1 VAEWNVVV
9 SEREPSSGET
19 PTGRLRAAVA
29 GDWDSAV
36 SHPFVAGLFADTLPG
51 SAMRV
56 YLVQDYQFVDA
67 FVALM
72 GAAVA
77 AADTT
82 GARMVIA
89 RQLGRVAGEENTYFQ
104 RSLDALGVAD
114 DEREHPA
121 LLPPT
126 ASFIA
131 LMTEAAGT
139 RDYAACLAVLTVAEW
154 LYLDWASRAPDPP
167 PANPIAREW
176 IELHDNPP
184 FAAWV
189 AFLRAELDRL
199 IPALTPAAR
208 DRCARF
214 FAEAARLERAFFEA
228 AYTALAPPRATLS
241 PAEAEAA
248 ER

>member
-1 VAEWNVVV
+1 MVAEY
-9 SEREPSSGET
+9 EPGSGGT

-29 GDWDSAV
+29 DDWDSAV
-36 SHPFVAGLFADTLPG
+36 AHPFVSGLFAGTLPV
-51 SAMRV
+51 SAMRA
-56 YLVQDYQFVDA
+56 YLVQDYQFVDS

-77 AADTT
+77 VADTT

-89 RQLGRVAGEENTYFQ
+89 RQLGLVADEENTYFR
-104 RSLDALGVAD
+104 RSFDALGVAD
-114 DEREHPA
+114 DEREHPG

-131 LMTEAAGT
+131 LMKKAAGT

-154 LYLDWASRAPDPP
+154 LYLDWASRAPDPL
-167 PANPIAREW
+167 PADPIAREW

-199 IPALTPAAR
+199 IPALAPPAR

-214 FAEAARLERAFFEA
+214 FAEAVRLERAFFEA
-228 AYTALAPPRATLS
+228 AHTALT
-241 PAEAEAA
+241 PARDAA
-248 ER
+248 EPG

>member
-1 VAEWNVVV
+1 VGTEH
-9 SEREPSSGET
+9 EPNPGLTPSGE
-19 PTGRLRAAVA
+19 LRAAV
-29 GDWDSAV
+29 GDDWDSAV
-36 SHPFVAGLFADTLPG
+36 AHPFVAGLFAGTLPV

-56 YLVQDYQFVDA
+56 YLVQDYQFVDS

-82 GARMVIA
+82 SARMVIA
-89 RQLGRVAGEENTYFQ
+89 RQLGLVAGEENTYFQ
-104 RSLDALGVAD
+104 RSFDALGVTD
-114 DEREHPA
+114 DEREHPG

-126 ASFIA
+126 AAFIG
-131 LMTEAAGT
+131 LMKAAAGA

-154 LYLDWASRAPDPP
+154 LYLDWASRAPDPL
-167 PANPIAREW
+167 PADPVAREW
-176 IELHDNPP
+176 IELHGNPP

-199 IPALTPAAR
+199 IPALTPEAR

-214 FAEAARLERAFFEA
+214 FAEAARLERAFFDA
-228 AYTALAPPRATLS
+228 ACTAG
-241 PAEAEAA
+241 
-248 ER
+248 

>member
-1 VAEWNVVV
+1 MACCVAEWHVVV
-9 SEREPSSGET
+9 AEQEPSSGGT
-19 PTGRLRAAVA
+19 PTGGLRAAVA
-29 GDWDSAV
+29 GNWDSAV
-36 SHPFVAGLFADTLPG
+36 VHPFVAGLFAGTLPV
-51 SAMRV
+51 SAIRA
-56 YLVQDYQFVDA
+56 YLVQDYQFVDS

-77 AADTT
+77 VADTT

-89 RQLGRVAGEENTYFQ
+89 RQLGLVAGEENTYFR
-104 RSLDALGVAD
+104 RSFDALGVAD
-114 DEREHPA
+114 DERERPE

-131 LMTEAAGT
+131 LMKEAAGT
-139 RDYAACLAVLTVAEW
+139 RDYAACLAVLTAAEW
-154 LYLDWASRAPDPP
+154 LYLDWASRAPDPL
-167 PANPIAREW
+167 PADPIAREW

-199 IPALTPAAR
+199 IPALTPSAR

-214 FAEAARLERAFFEA
+214 FTEAVRLELAFFEA
-228 AYTALAPPRATLS
+228 AYQR
-241 PAEAEAA
+241 
-248 ER
+248 